1 VDQIVAAT
9 SPEEIS
15 QLSNE
20 GAYMRA
26 VHFGAGNIGRG
37 FIGALLAQAGSGGTF
52 VDVNQTLT
60 DHINHE
66 QSYDVLFAAEHTERI
81 QVNHIQAI
89 NNQTH
94 PEAVQKAIAEA
105 DLVTTAIGPSILPK
119 VAPLIAEGLKL
130 RLKKQTEPLAIIAC
144 ENMAGASSYLE

>member
-1 VDQIVAAT
+1 MRWIKCEQYTLEPEISDEVLSGLCYRMLDVKQTLIDQI
-9 SPEEIS
+9 
-15 QLSNE
+15 
-20 GAYMRA
+20 
-26 VHFGAGNIGRG
+26 
-37 FIGALLAQAGSGGTF
+37 
-52 VDVNQTLT
+52 NQ
-60 DHINHE
+60 E
-66 QSYDVLFAAEHTERI
+66 QTYDVIFAAEHTERI

-119 VAPLIAEGLKL
+119 IAPLIAEGLKL

-144 ENMAGASSYLE
+144 ENMAGASSYLETEVTAHIPEDTLGTF